1 MEQQSNRISVAEYI
15 KRVNVSFGENRDIIH
30 AMANNAPDLA
40 SKIVEALFDIG
51 VDLSESIQISLMSKE
66 KLSKANNNDIKS
78 TTPLMVNRDKHVIS
92 PEILGWSIAI
102 LATAW
107 TQRLFASKS
116 NDQSMYQTDPK
127 FNDDKGR
134 QAARINVKLA
144 LPYIRCSILD
154 ILDKGMYIG
163 NCKNTNFEP
172 KPEIEPLYLEFR
184 TDCSPS
190 L

>member
-1 MEQQSNRISVAEYI
+1 MEEQFNRISVAEYI
-15 KRVNVSFGENRDIIH
+15 KRVNVSFGENSDIIH
-30 AMANNAPDLA
+30 AMANNAPELA
-40 SKIVEALFDIG
+40 SKIVEALFEMG

-78 TTPLMVNRDKHVIS
+78 TDPLMVNRDKQVIS
-92 PEILGWSIAI
+92 PEILGWSIVI

-107 TQRLFASKS
+107 TQWLFTSKS

-127 FNDDKGR
+127 FDGDKGR
-134 QAARINVKLA
+134 QAPRINVKLA

-163 NCKNTNFEP
+163 NSKNTDFEP
-172 KPEIEPLYLEFR
+172 NPKIEPLYLEFR
-184 TDCSPS
+184 TDCSQGS
-190 L
+190 